1 MRALAERT
9 RSDAAFSS
17 AGGARGAE
25 HNLSA
30 FLKAFL
36 SIHAAL
42 TDFKHRF
49 LSKYAVTG
57 TGSNQR
63 TSHFFPDCPSSTC
76 SREHNISPLLH
87 RNSSER
93 QIILA
98 RFFFHNCFCKQCAI
112 KRLLGK
118 HVFHVKRRAKGTSQS
133 WALVEAPGWCDLAWV
148 FSGSRPVRRLGP
160 GGGLTAVHWPRP
172 AIR

>member
-9 RSDAAFSS
+9 CSDADFSS
-17 AGGARGAE
+17 AVCVCGGE

-42 TDFKHRF
+42 TDFKHLF

-63 TSHFFPDCPSSTC
+63 TSYFFPDCPSSTC
-76 SREHNISPLLH
+76 SREHNIFPLLH
-87 RNSSER
+87 QNSSER
-93 QIILA
+93 
-98 RFFFHNCFCKQCAI
+98 
-112 KRLLGK
+112 
-118 HVFHVKRRAKGTSQS
+118 
-133 WALVEAPGWCDLAWV
+133 
-148 FSGSRPVRRLGP
+148 
-160 GGGLTAVHWPRP
+160 
-172 AIR
+172 